1 MKPLLA
7 VRHQASAHLGVTADA
22 LRAEGVAYRYLDA
35 WCADEWPD
43 PRAFSGLVVLGGEM
57 NTDQY
62 GDYPWLEQVRHLVE
76 EAVDADMPVLGICL
90 GAQTLA
96 RALGAQVRPATV
108 KEVGFRDIAPTPA
121 ARADPVVASFAHGIK
136 VFQWHEDAIEL
147 PDDATLLFS
156 STDIANQ
163 AFRAGKAYGVQFHFE
178 VDEGVIA
185 DWCDESD
192 PKALRDDWGVTKE
205 GLLEEARRH
214 LPAQRASARETV
226 RAFARLLG
234 G

>member
-7 VRHQASAHLGVTADA
+7 VRHQASAHLGVIADM
-22 LRAEGVAYRYLDA
+22 LRAERVPYRHLDA
-35 WCADEWPD
+35 WRAGEWPD
-43 PRAFSGLVVLGGEM
+43 PRELSGLIVLGGEM

-62 GDYPWLEQVRHLVE
+62 DDYPWLEQVRRLVE
-76 EAVDADMPVLGICL
+76 EAVDADMPMLGICL

-96 RALGAQVRPATV
+96 RALGAEVRRAAV
-108 KEVGFRDIAPTPA
+108 KEVGFRDVTPTSHG
-121 ARADPVVASFAHGIK
+121 RDDPVVAPFADGVK
-136 VFQWHEDAIEL
+136 VFQWHEDAFEL
-147 PDDATLLFS
+147 PHDATLLFS

-192 PKALRDDWGVTKE
+192 PEALRDDWGVTKE

-214 LPAQRASARETV
+214 LPAQRASAKETV
-226 RAFARLLG
+226 RAFARLLAG
-234 G
+234 